1 MGISFNAASLL
12 NGNGINVQS
21 VVTAILAPE
30 NAVITQYQNQQTDL
44 STNAGLLSG
53 YNNNL
58 TSLEAAV
65 VALAN
70 PTGPLASQSATSSD
84 SSILTASAATTATAG
99 THQIVVSNL
108 ATTGTLYTNP
118 LTNGTTSFL
127 TSPATTGDIKLQV
140 GGGGGTTH
148 DIVIT
153 QGSNDTL
160 NTLASYINTQ
170 NWGVTANVVTDS
182 SGARLALYS
191 QSTGTPGALAI
202 TNNDTGLT
210 FNTPVGGTNAS
221 LTIDGVP
228 YSSATN
234 TVTGAIGGVTLN
246 LASAAPGTTVQL
258 TVGPDTT
265 QATNAINAFV
275 SAYNTLIGDLNT
287 QFTVDP
293 TTNSEGPLGG
303 DVALRSLQSSLLN
316 DVSYGITGNSGLV
329 NLASLGIE
337 INNDGTLTVNQ
348 TAIDTTTEY
357 SPAFSDVLAANPSA
371 VQSFFQNASG
381 TGFAQNFNN
390 DLANLTDPTTGILNL
405 DIADNKTHQNALTT
419 QIANLQDRL
428 TMEQAALTLEY
439 DQVNANL
446 EAYPSLLLEVT
457 SEIAALNGNYSTTSG
472 TSTTSTTSTNTTPAT
487 GTATG

>member
-1 MGISFNAASLL
+1 L
-12 NGNGINVQS
+12 NGNGIDVGS
-21 VVTAILAPE
+21 VVTAILKPQTAS
-30 NAVITQYQNQQTDL
+30 VTTLQNQQTDL
-44 STNAGLLSG
+44 STQAGLLSG

-58 TSLEAAV
+58 TSLAAAV

-70 PTGPLASQSATSSD
+70 PSGPLASQSATSSD
-84 SSILTASAATTATAG
+84 SSILTASAATTATTG

-108 ATTGTLYTNP
+108 ATTGTLYTDP

-127 TSPATTGDIKLQV
+127 TSPATSGDIKLQV
-140 GGGGGTTH
+140 GGASGTTH

-170 NWGVTANVVTDS
+170 KWGVTASVVTDAN
-182 SGARLALYS
+182 GARLALYS

-210 FNTPVGGTNAS
+210 FNAPVGGTNAS

-234 TVTGAIGGVTLN
+234 TVSGAIAGVTLN
-246 LASAAPGTTVQL
+246 LASAVPATTVQL
-258 TVGPDTT
+258 TVGPDTA
-265 QATNAINAFV
+265 QATAAINSFV
-275 SAYNTLIGDLNT
+275 TAYNALIGDLNT

-293 TTNSEGPLGG
+293 TTNTEGPLGG

-316 DVSYGITGNSGLV
+316 DVSYSITGNSGLV
-329 NLASLGIE
+329 NLASLGIDM
-337 INNDGTLTVNQ
+337 NNDGTLTVN
-348 TAIDTTTEY
+348 TVATDIHP
-357 SPAFSDVLAANPSA
+357 SLANVLATNPSA
-371 VQSFFQNASG
+371 VQTFFQNASG
-381 TGFAQNFNN
+381 TGFANNFNN
-390 DLANLTDPTTGILNL
+390 DLANLTDPTSGILNL
-405 DIADNKTHQNALTT
+405 DIADNTTHQNALTT
-419 QIANLQDRL
+419 QITNLQDRL
-428 TMEQAALTLEY
+428 TAQQQSLTLEY

-457 SEIAALNGNYSTTSG
+457 SEIAALNGNYSSTS
-472 TSTTSTTSTNTTPAT
+472 TSSTTSTTTPAT
-487 GTATG
+487 GTSTG

>member
-1 MGISFNAASLL
+1 MGISFNAAALL
-12 NGNGINVQS
+12 NGNGIDVGS
-21 VVTAILAPE
+21 VVTAILKPQTAS
-30 NAVITQYQNQQTDL
+30 VTTLQNQQTDL
-44 STNAGLLSG
+44 STQAGLLSG

-58 TSLEAAV
+58 TSLAAAV

-70 PTGPLASQSATSSD
+70 PSGPLASQSATSSD
-84 SSILTASAATTATAG
+84 SSILTASAATTATTG

-108 ATTGTLYTNP
+108 ATTGTLYTDP

-127 TSPATTGDIKLQV
+127 TSPATSGDIKLQV
-140 GGGGGTTH
+140 GGASGTTH

-170 NWGVTANVVTDS
+170 KWGVTASVVTDAN
-182 SGARLALYS
+182 GARLALYS

-210 FNTPVGGTNAS
+210 FNAPVGGTNAS

-234 TVTGAIGGVTLN
+234 TVSGAIAGVTLN
-246 LASAAPGTTVQL
+246 LASAVPATTVQL
-258 TVGPDTT
+258 TVGPDTA
-265 QATNAINAFV
+265 QATAAINSFV
-275 SAYNTLIGDLNT
+275 TAYNALIGDLNT

-293 TTNSEGPLGG
+293 TTNTEGPLGG

-316 DVSYGITGNSGLV
+316 DVSYSITGNSGLV
-329 NLASLGIE
+329 NLASLGIDM
-337 INNDGTLTVNQ
+337 NNDGTLTVN
-348 TAIDTTTEY
+348 TVATDIHP
-357 SPAFSDVLAANPSA
+357 SLANVLATNPSA
-371 VQSFFQNASG
+371 VQTFFQNASG
-381 TGFAQNFNN
+381 TGFANNFNN
-390 DLANLTDPTTGILNL
+390 DLANLTDPTSGILNL
-405 DIADNKTHQNALTT
+405 DIADNTTHQNALTT
-419 QIANLQDRL
+419 QITNLQDRL
-428 TMEQAALTLEY
+428 TAQQQSLTLEY

-457 SEIAALNGNYSTTSG
+457 SEIAALNGNYSSTS
-472 TSTTSTTSTNTTPAT
+472 TSSTTSTTTPAT
-487 GTATG
+487 GTSTG